1 MMIDQIESKIS
12 NSEYDDLISKSFKN
26 TNVKEKSIVT
36 GKIVSIENDI
46 VTIDVGLKSEGRVP
60 INEFSRPG
68 QKTEFNIGD
77 ETEVYIE
84 NVDNSDGETS
94 LSREKAVKQKA
105 WHELQDNFSNNKVVS
120 GVPFN
125 RVKGGMSVDLNGV
138 TAFLPG
144 SQIDTRQ
151 IIKDTK
157 ELLNKPL
164 DLLILKM
171 DKYRG
176 NIVVSRKAITEN
188 ELKEQRKELLDS
200 IEEGSIIKGKVK
212 NITDYGAFIDLG
224 GMDGLVHVTD
234 ISWTKIN
241 NPSDVLE
248 LNQEI
253 KVKVLKFDEELSRL
267 SLGIK
272 QLTENPWDSVND
284 NLKMDDIISAKI
296 SNIGDNQVNVLINE
310 KFDGVISINELTWL
324 KKPPH
329 PSKIV
334 NLNDIIEIKVLE
346 IDDERKKIN
355 CSLKQMREN
364 PWEKLRENYNVNDS
378 FETEIVNI
386 VDFGIFVKVQDEI
399 DGMVHVSD
407 LSWDEQECNSILKNF
422 KKGDK
427 VKVKI
432 LDINVEKE
440 RISLGIKH
448 LNNDPIQE
456 FLNKNPIDSK
466 ITGKIIEVDEKNLKV
481 ELDSAKKIIGYIK
494 KVNLSRDKNEQKT
507 ERYAVGENVDSI
519 IISVDNKSRTLNL
532 SIKKLEIQDEKDALS
547 KYGSSASGASLG
559 DILGSV
565 LKK

>member
-1 MMIDQIESKIS
+1 MNQQSVNKIT
-12 NSEYDDLISKSFKN
+12 NSEYDILISNSLKN
-26 TNVKEKSIVT
+26 SSAKEKSIAE
-36 GKIVSIENDI
+36 GKIISIENDI

-60 INEFSRPG
+60 LSEFSRPG
-68 QKTEFNIGD
+68 QKSDVEVGD
-77 ETEVYIE
+77 TTEVFIE
-84 NVDNSDGETS
+84 NVDNANGETL

-105 WHELQDNFSNNKVVS
+105 WQELQVSFNENKIVT

-138 TAFLPG
+138 VAFLPG
-144 SQIDTRQ
+144 SQIETRQ

-164 DLLILKM
+164 ELMILKM

-188 ELKEQRKELLDS
+188 ELKEQRSELLKN
-200 IEEGSIIKGKVK
+200 IKEGSIIEGKVK

-224 GMDGLVHVTD
+224 GIDGLVHVTD

-241 NPSDVLE
+241 NPSDILE
-248 LNQEI
+248 LNSTI

-272 QLTENPWDSVND
+272 QLTDNPWDEVNEKIKINKKILGKVISMND
-284 NLKMDDIISAKI
+284 NNVHLVI
-296 SNIGDNQVNVLINE
+296 DN
-310 KFDGVISINELTWL
+310 KYDGVISLNEISWL

-334 NLNDIIEIKVLE
+334 NINDEIEVLVLE
-346 IDDERKKIN
+346 IDDDRKRVS
-355 CSLKQMREN
+355 CSLKQMKEN
-364 PWEKLRENYNVNDS
+364 PWNKLKDKFNVDDT

-386 VDFGIFVKVQDEI
+386 VDFGIFVKVIDEI
-399 DGMVHVSD
+399 DGMVHISD
-407 LSWDEQECNSILKNF
+407 LSWDEKESENIISNL
-422 KKGDK
+422 KKGEK
-427 VKVKI
+427 IKVKI
-432 LDINVEKE
+432 LDINADKE
-440 RISLGIKH
+440 RISLGVKH
-448 LNNDPIQE
+448 LQNDPVQDFI
-456 FLNKNPIDSK
+456 NANPINSK
-466 ITGKIIEVDEKNLKV
+466 VTGKIINIDEKGLKI
-481 ELDSAKKIIGYIK
+481 ELDNVNQIFGFIK
-494 KVNLSRDKNEQKT
+494 KSNLSNDKNENKT
-507 ERYAVGENVDSI
+507 ERFALDEKVDSI
-519 IISVDNKSRTLNL
+519 ILSIESKSRTLNL
-532 SIKKLEIQDEKDALS
+532 SIKELEIRDEKEALN